1 METNNWF
8 AQSESYNNIVTK
20 QNIYEQVAV
29 AVWGPEVTHNN
40 PQTDRHTDKES
51 E

>member
-1 METNNWF
+1 MICPF
-8 AQSESYNNIVTK
+8 QVSYNNIVTK
-20 QNIYEQVAV
+20 QTIYEQVAV
-29 AVWGPEVTHNN
+29 AVWGPEVTQNN

>member
-1 METNNWF
+1 MICPIWV
-8 AQSESYNNIVTK
+8 SYNNIVTK
-20 QNIYEQVAV
+20 QTIYEKVAL
-29 AVWGPEVTHNN
+29 AVWGPEVTQNN